1 MNHQRVSL
9 HSLKWLSSASI
20 VALHA
25 GLFALSAHAQEAPRE
40 TTDAAGA
47 EQDSSGDIIVTARRV
62 EENIQDVPVAVTAFN
77 GDGLRARQIETAAD
91 LQYNVPSLSITPA
104 VGGNSANY
112 GLRGQRQGIGNAQ
125 GVVTY
130 LAEIPVSASST
141 YRQTFDMASIQVL
154 KGPQGT
160 LFGANSNGGAVLFG
174 PRKPTDEFEGEVR
187 VAVGSYSLR
196 EITAVLNVPIAEW
209 VKLRVA
215 GNFVRRDGYT
225 ENLNTCPRVFVPSAL
240 LSDGTPG
247 NMMISP
253 SCGRTGAQ
261 DDDRHDSW
269 RASLSLSPT
278 ENLQNDFVYW
288 GIRED
293 NIGSSWV
300 PFRFGGPLTGVVFA
314 NPIAGL
320 LGIPTAA
327 SVLADQNA
335 RGPRKVMTDEQSHIF
350 NEDGISNITSLDLGD
365 VTIKNIYG
373 YRSYIETQNRDQDG
387 SILPYVQQ
395 DGYQPGRARTHT
407 NELQL
412 LGSLFDD
419 RLKFVTGAYI
429 NRTHTPGLKFIASLY
444 QFTPAQIATLQAIGA
459 GALVFPNP
467 VTGRQPSVDSKTK
480 TDALFVNIDINIAE
494 GLRFSGGY
502 RYTWN
507 KVDTRAPQNLVN
519 GVCTDV
525 PTRNYIVDLAT
536 CTRVS
541 EQKDNGSNYSATIQY
556 DIVEDTMVY
565 IATRH
570 GFKPGGVNDVAVV
583 DPNYFFYKPETIT
596 DYEIGLK
603 SQFEIGAVKVRANI
617 AAYTSTYKDVQR
629 SEIVQQASGVPA
641 STTFNA
647 QKATIRG
654 IEPEINIQFGHRVNL
669 SAFYAYLDAKFDKY
683 EVPGPGNTVIDKSG
697 TQFSAVSKH
706 SFGATLSY
714 KVPLP
719 ERFGELTA
727 TGNYYY
733 RSSQTFADNNL
744 NQPSDLIV
752 PSYGIFNARLDWES
766 ADTGLTISA
775 AVSNLFNKTY
785 VVGGA
790 DYTASVVGY
799 AINAYGPPRM
809 FRLEAGIK
817 F

>member
-1 MNHQRVSL
+1 MNLKNLSVSKVERSTWQL
-9 HSLKWLSSASI
+9 LVI
-20 VALHA
+20 A
-25 GLFALSAHAQEAPRE
+25 GLLA
-40 TTDAAGA
+40 
-47 EQDSSGDIIVTARRV
+47 SSGTNALAQTSTAQTSDAVAMEDIIVTARRV
-62 EENIQDVPVAVTAFN
+62 EERLQDVPVAVTAFN
-77 GDGLRARQIETAAD
+77 GDGLKARQIETAAD

-174 PRKPTDEFEGEVR
+174 PRKPTDEFEGEVQ
-187 VAVGSYSLR
+187 VALGSYSLR

-215 GNFVRRDGYT
+215 GNIVRRDGYT
-225 ENLNTCPRVFVPSAL
+225 ENLNTCPRVFVPSSF

-247 NMMISP
+247 GLKISNL
-253 SCGRTGAQ
+253 CGRTGAQ

-300 PFRFGGPLTGVVFA
+300 PFRFGGPLTAVVFA

-350 NEDGISNITSLDLGD
+350 DEDGFSNITSLDLGD

-373 YRSYIETQNRDQDG
+373 YRSSIETGKRDQDG

-395 DGYQPGRARTHT
+395 DSYQPGRARTHT
-407 NELQL
+407 DELQI

-419 RLKFVTGAYI
+419 RLKFVTGAFI
-429 NRTHTPGLKFIASLY
+429 DRTHTPGLKFMANLY

-480 TDALFVNIDINIAE
+480 TDALFANLDINIVE
-494 GLRFSGGY
+494 GLSFAGGY

-507 KVDTRAPQNLVN
+507 EVDTRAPQNLIN
-519 GVCTDV
+519 AVCTDV
-525 PTRNYIVDLAT
+525 STRNYFVNLDS
-536 CTRVS
+536 CTRIS
-541 EQKDNGSNYSATIQY
+541 ERKDRGGNYSATIKY
-556 DIVEDTMVY
+556 NISEDTMAY

-583 DPNYFFYKPETIT
+583 DPNYFFYKAETIT

-603 SQFEIGAVKVRANI
+603 SQFDIGAVQVRTNI
-617 AAYTSTYKDVQR
+617 AAYTSAYKDVQR
-629 SEIVQQASGVPA
+629 SEVVQQASGVPA
-641 STTFNA
+641 TTTFNA
-647 QKATIRG
+647 QKATIQG
-654 IEPEINIQFGHRVNL
+654 IEPEINIQFGDRLNL

-683 EVPGPGNTVIDKSG
+683 EVPGPGNTVIDKGG

-706 SFGATLSY
+706 SFGATLTY
-714 KVPLP
+714 KLPLP
-719 ERFGELTA
+719 DGFGDLTA

-752 PSYGIFNARLDWES
+752 PSYGIFNARLDWGV
-766 ADTGLTISA
+766 ANTGVTISA
-775 AVSNLFNKTY
+775 AVSNLFDKTY